1 MSQTDT
7 YLDGPVE
14 RRPTAAGRFRE
25 GLSDD
30 DRKLMSR
37 RFWISDPEALPNLHL
52 RVPAKEEVPEIEY
65 RYDLTPPKGQSRPY
79 VRCAHCFRP
88 IHWRGNVARYA
99 DGSRILLGCDCGEKQ
114 FGFRWTDREEA
125 FSHRMSRHDLLV
137 RLEGLEAALPLLHSF
152 LLGLIEHPCLREFTS
167 LRNELDAKMP
177 ELVSI
182 LTKVLQASGG
192 TLELTERIRDIA
204 AEIARDDRQKYSKNP
219 DTKPIFKRM
228 TKSLGRI
235 EGGAFLLY
243 GGSPSV
249 EARNLADACEH
260 LQAKFGLVGS
270 DTLSE
275 ASELL
280 GKAGS
285 IVQAAD
291 RLTDRLAA
299 ANRFFELANLQTITQ
314 WLRKRMQLTA
324 YSVSRMAFA
333 RVGATDAVRIERRS
347 IALPRWSSRNKIGEL
362 LGI

>member
-7 YLDGPVE
+7 YLDGPAE
-14 RRPTAAGRFRE
+14 RRPLAARRFRE
-25 GLSDD
+25 GLTEE
-30 DRKLMSR
+30 DRKLMAR
-37 RFWISDPEALPNLHL
+37 RFWISDPEALPNLHS
-52 RVPAKEEVPEIEY
+52 RVPTKDEVPEIEY

-88 IHWRGNVARYA
+88 IHWKGNVARYA

-114 FGFRWTDREEA
+114 FGFRWSDREEA

-152 LLGLIEHPCLREFTS
+152 LLGLLEHPSLREFVR
-167 LRNELDAKMP
+167 LRSELDAKMP

-182 LTKVLQASGG
+182 LTRTMQASGG
-192 TLELTERIRDIA
+192 ALEVIEHIRDIA
-204 AEIARDDRQKYSKNP
+204 AELARDDRQKYSTNP
-219 DTKPIFKRM
+219 DTKPIVKKV

-235 EGGAFLLY
+235 AGGAFLLY

-249 EARNLADACEH
+249 EARSLTDACEH
-260 LQAKFGLVGS
+260 LQTRFTLVGS

-275 ASELL
+275 APELL
-280 GKAGS
+280 GTAQS

-291 RLTDRLAA
+291 RLIDRLAA
-299 ANRFFELANLQTITQ
+299 ANRFLEIANLQTITQ
-314 WLRKRMQLTA
+314 WLRKRMQLTS
-324 YSVSRMAFA
+324 YTVSRTAFA
-333 RVGATDAVRIERRS
+333 RVGTTNAVRIERRS
-347 IALPRWSSRNKIGEL
+347 IVLPTWSSRSKIGEL